1 MNAVGIVAEYN
12 PFHKGH
18 EYHINRTK
26 ELLGTDVP
34 VVAVMSGDFV
44 QRGECAV
51 FDKFARAKAAVQSGA
66 DLVVEL
72 PAPYALSSAENYAL
86 CSVSL
91 LKALRISHISF
102 GSECGDIRTLESLA
116 ELVCSSSFKSE
127 LRSYLSDDPSVSFAS
142 ARQKL
147 AEKYLGKNGKL
158 LESPNN
164 ILAVEYLKAIKNLE
178 TDITPVTVKRVGAGH
193 DTESDDLFRSA
204 SDIRERIFKEEDY
217 CRFIPENSFRVFKEE
232 TERGRGPVSLSTL
245 ETAALSRLRSLDR
258 DDYSRIK
265 DAEDGLGNRIY
276 ENIRKYSSLEDTVS
290 ASVTKKHPASRV
302 RRVLMNA
309 VLGITADQTEG
320 LPPYLRVLA
329 ANVKGTG
336 YLSSVRESALLP
348 VIAKSADIRA
358 ESGYCRRVFDITSL
372 AHDFYVLGFKGKENL
387 LCGEDYRYTP
397 FINR

>member
-26 ELLGTDVP
+26 KLLGTDLP

-51 FDKFARAKAAVQSGA
+51 FDKLARAKAAVLSGA

-86 CSVSL
+86 SSVSL
-91 LKALRISHISF
+91 LKALRVSHMSF
-102 GSECGDIRTLESLA
+102 GSECGDIKTLESLA
-116 ELVCSSSFKSE
+116 ELVCSNSFISE
-127 LRSYLSDDPSVSFAS
+127 LKSYISENPTLSFAS
-142 ARQKL
+142 ARQIL
-147 AEKYLGKNGKL
+147 AEKYLGKSGRL

-164 ILAVEYLKAIKNLE
+164 ILAVEYLKAINNLE
-178 TDITPVTVKRVGAGH
+178 THITPVTVKRIGAGH
-193 DTESDDLFRSA
+193 DTVSDDLFRSA
-204 SDIRERIFKEEDY
+204 SDIRGRIFKEEDY
-217 CRFIPENSFRVFKEE
+217 CRYIPENSFSVYKDE
-232 TERGRGPVSLSTL
+232 TERGRGPVSLTAL

-276 ENIRKYSSLEDTVS
+276 ENIRKYSTLEDTVS
-290 ASVTKKHPASRV
+290 ASVTKRHPASRV

-329 ANVKGTG
+329 ANVKGTE
-336 YLSSVRESALLP
+336 YLSSIRESALLP

-397 FINR
+397 FIKR

>member
-26 ELLGTDVP
+26 KLLGTDLP

-51 FDKFARAKAAVQSGA
+51 FNKSARAKAAVLSGA

-72 PAPYALSSAENYAL
+72 PAPYVLSSAENYAL
-86 CSVSL
+86 SSVSL
-91 LKALRISHISF
+91 LKALRVSHMSF
-102 GSECGDIRTLESLA
+102 GSECGDIKTLESLA
-116 ELVCSSSFKSE
+116 ELVCSNSFISE
-127 LRSYLSDDPSVSFAS
+127 LKSYISENPTLSFAS
-142 ARQKL
+142 ARQIL
-147 AEKYLGKNGKL
+147 AEKYLGKSGRL

-164 ILAVEYLKAIKNLE
+164 ILAVEYLKAINNLE
-178 TDITPVTVKRVGAGH
+178 THITPVTVKRIGAGH
-193 DTESDDLFRSA
+193 DTVSDDLFRSA
-204 SDIRERIFKEEDY
+204 SDIRWRIFKEEDY
-217 CRFIPENSFRVFKEE
+217 CRYIPENSFSVYKDE
-232 TERGRGPVSLSTL
+232 TERGRGPVSLTAL

-276 ENIRKYSSLEDTVS
+276 ENIRKYSTLEDTVS
-290 ASVTKKHPASRV
+290 ASVTKRHPASRV

-309 VLGITADQTEG
+309 VLGITADHTEG

-329 ANVKGTG
+329 ATVKGTE
-336 YLSSVRESALLP
+336 YLSSIRESALLP

-397 FINR
+397 FIKR

>member
-26 ELLGTDVP
+26 KLLGTDLP

-51 FDKFARAKAAVQSGA
+51 FDKLARAKAAVLSGA

-86 CSVSL
+86 SSVSL
-91 LKALRISHISF
+91 LKALRVSHMSF
-102 GSECGDIRTLESLA
+102 GSECGDIKTLESLA
-116 ELVCSSSFKSE
+116 ELVCSNSFINELKSYISE
-127 LRSYLSDDPSVSFAS
+127 NPTLSFAS
-142 ARQKL
+142 ARQIL
-147 AEKYLGKNGKL
+147 AEKYLGKSGRL

-164 ILAVEYLKAIKNLE
+164 ILAVEYLKAINNLE
-178 TDITPVTVKRVGAGH
+178 THITPVTVKRIGAGH
-193 DTESDDLFRSA
+193 DTVSDDLFRSA
-204 SDIRERIFKEEDY
+204 SDIRGRIFKEEDY
-217 CRFIPENSFRVFKEE
+217 CRYIPENSFSVYKDE
-232 TERGRGPVSLSTL
+232 TERGRGPVSLTAL

-276 ENIRKYSSLEDTVS
+276 ENIRKYSTLEDTVS
-290 ASVTKKHPASRV
+290 ASVTKRHPASRV

-329 ANVKGTG
+329 ANVKGTE
-336 YLSSVRESALLP
+336 YLSSIRESALLP

-397 FINR
+397 FIKR

>member
-18 EYHINRTK
+18 EYHINRAK
-26 ELLGTDVP
+26 ELLGTDLP

-51 FDKFARAKAAVQSGA
+51 FNKFARAKAAVLSGA

-72 PAPYALSSAENYAL
+72 PAPYVLSSAENYAL
-86 CSVSL
+86 SSVSL
-91 LKALRISHISF
+91 LKALRVSHMSF
-102 GSECGDIRTLESLA
+102 GSECGDIKTLESLA
-116 ELVCSSSFKSE
+116 ELVCSNSFISE
-127 LRSYLSDDPSVSFAS
+127 LKSYISENPTLSFAS
-142 ARQKL
+142 ARQIL
-147 AEKYLGKNGKL
+147 AEKYLGKSGRL

-164 ILAVEYLKAIKNLE
+164 ILAVEYLKAINNLE
-178 TDITPVTVKRVGAGH
+178 THITPVTVKRIGAGH
-193 DTESDDLFRSA
+193 DTVSDDLFRSA
-204 SDIRERIFKEEDY
+204 SDIRGRIFKEEDY
-217 CRFIPENSFRVFKEE
+217 CRYIPENSFSVYKDE
-232 TERGRGPVSLSTL
+232 TERGRGPVSLTAL

-276 ENIRKYSSLEDTVS
+276 ENIRKYSTLEDTVS
-290 ASVTKKHPASRV
+290 ASVTKRHPASRV

-329 ANVKGTG
+329 ANVKGTE
-336 YLSSVRESALLP
+336 YLSSIRESALLP

-397 FINR
+397 FIKR

>member
-26 ELLGTDVP
+26 ELLGTDLP

-44 QRGECAV
+44 QRGECAI
-51 FDKFARAKAAVQSGA
+51 FDKFARAKAAVLSGA

-72 PAPYALSSAENYAL
+72 PAPYVLSSAENYAL
-86 CSVSL
+86 SSVSL
-91 LKALRISHISF
+91 LKALRVSHMSF
-102 GSECGDIRTLESLA
+102 GSECGDIKTLESLA
-116 ELVCSSSFKSE
+116 ELVCSNSFISE
-127 LRSYLSDDPSVSFAS
+127 LKSYISENPTLSFAS
-142 ARQKL
+142 ARQIL
-147 AEKYLGKNGKL
+147 AEKYLGKSGRL
-158 LESPNN
+158 FESPNN
-164 ILAVEYLKAIKNLE
+164 ILAVEYLKAINNLE
-178 TDITPVTVKRVGAGH
+178 THITPVTVKRIGAGH

-217 CRFIPENSFRVFKEE
+217 CRFIPENSFRVFREE

-309 VLGITADQTEG
+309 VLGITEDQTEG

-329 ANVKGTG
+329 ANVKGTE
-336 YLSSVRESALLP
+336 YLSSIRESALLP

-387 LCGEDYRYTP
+387 LCGEDYRYSP
-397 FINR
+397 FIKR

>member
-26 ELLGTDVP
+26 KLLGTDLP

-51 FDKFARAKAAVQSGA
+51 FNKFARAKAAVLSGA

-72 PAPYALSSAENYAL
+72 PAPYVLSSAENYAL
-86 CSVSL
+86 SSVSL
-91 LKALRISHISF
+91 LKALRVSHMSF
-102 GSECGDIRTLESLA
+102 GSECGDIKTLESLA
-116 ELVCSSSFKSE
+116 ELVCSNSFISE
-127 LRSYLSDDPSVSFAS
+127 LKSYISENPTLSFAS
-142 ARQKL
+142 ARQIL
-147 AEKYLGKNGKL
+147 AEKYLGKSGRL

-164 ILAVEYLKAIKNLE
+164 ILAVEYLKAINNLE
-178 TDITPVTVKRVGAGH
+178 THITPVTVKRIGAGH
-193 DTESDDLFRSA
+193 DTVSDDLFRSA
-204 SDIRERIFKEEDY
+204 SDIRGRIFKEEDY
-217 CRFIPENSFRVFKEE
+217 CRYIPENSFSVYKDE
-232 TERGRGPVSLSTL
+232 TERGRGPVSLTAL

-276 ENIRKYSSLEDTVS
+276 ENIRKYSTLEDTVS
-290 ASVTKKHPASRV
+290 ASVTKRHPASRV

-329 ANVKGTG
+329 ANVKGTE
-336 YLSSVRESALLP
+336 YLSSIRESALLP

-397 FINR
+397 FIKR

>member
-26 ELLGTDVP
+26 KLLGTDLP

-51 FDKFARAKAAVQSGA
+51 FNKFARAKAAVLSGA

-72 PAPYALSSAENYAL
+72 PAPYVLSSAENYAL
-86 CSVSL
+86 SSVSL
-91 LKALRISHISF
+91 LKALRVSHMSF
-102 GSECGDIRTLESLA
+102 GSECGDIKTLESLA
-116 ELVCSSSFKSE
+116 ELVCSNSFISE
-127 LRSYLSDDPSVSFAS
+127 LKSYISENPTLSFAS
-142 ARQKL
+142 ARQIL
-147 AEKYLGKNGKL
+147 AEKYLGKSGRL

-164 ILAVEYLKAIKNLE
+164 ILAVEYLKAINNLE
-178 TDITPVTVKRVGAGH
+178 THITPVTVKRIGAGH
-193 DTESDDLFRSA
+193 DTVSDDLFRSA
-204 SDIRERIFKEEDY
+204 SDIRWRIFKEEDY
-217 CRFIPENSFRVFKEE
+217 CRYIPENSFSVYKDE
-232 TERGRGPVSLSTL
+232 TERGRGPVSLTAL

-276 ENIRKYSSLEDTVS
+276 ENIRKYSTLEDTVS
-290 ASVTKKHPASRV
+290 ASVTKRHPASRV

-309 VLGITADQTEG
+309 VLGITADHTEG

-329 ANVKGTG
+329 ANVKGTE
-336 YLSSVRESALLP
+336 YLSSIRESALLP

-397 FINR
+397 FIKR

>member
-26 ELLGTDVP
+26 KLLGTDLP

-51 FDKFARAKAAVQSGA
+51 FNKFARAKAAVLSGA

-72 PAPYALSSAENYAL
+72 PAPYVLSSAENYAL
-86 CSVSL
+86 SSVSL
-91 LKALRISHISF
+91 LKALRVSHMSF
-102 GSECGDIRTLESLA
+102 GSECGDIKTLESLA
-116 ELVCSSSFKSE
+116 ELVCSNSFISE
-127 LRSYLSDDPSVSFAS
+127 LKSYISENPTLSFAS
-142 ARQKL
+142 ARQIL
-147 AEKYLGKNGKL
+147 AEKYLGKSGRL

-164 ILAVEYLKAIKNLE
+164 ILAVEYLKAINNLE
-178 TDITPVTVKRVGAGH
+178 THITPVTVKRIGAGH
-193 DTESDDLFRSA
+193 DTVSDDLFRSA
-204 SDIRERIFKEEDY
+204 SDIRGRIFKEEDY
-217 CRFIPENSFRVFKEE
+217 CRYIPENSFSVYKDE
-232 TERGRGPVSLSTL
+232 TERGRGPVSLTAL
-245 ETAALSRLRSLDR
+245 ETAALSRLRLLDR

-329 ANVKGTG
+329 ANVKGTE
-336 YLSSVRESALLP
+336 YLSSIRESALLP

-397 FINR
+397 FIKR

>member
-26 ELLGTDVP
+26 KLLGTDLP

-51 FDKFARAKAAVQSGA
+51 FNKFARAKAAVLSGA

-72 PAPYALSSAENYAL
+72 PAPYVLSSAENYAL
-86 CSVSL
+86 SSVSL
-91 LKALRISHISF
+91 LKALRVSHMSF
-102 GSECGDIRTLESLA
+102 GSECGDIKTLESLA
-116 ELVCSSSFKSE
+116 ELVCSNSFISE
-127 LRSYLSDDPSVSFAS
+127 LKSYISENPTLSFAS
-142 ARQKL
+142 ARQIL
-147 AEKYLGKNGKL
+147 AEKYLGKSGRL

-164 ILAVEYLKAIKNLE
+164 ILAVEYLKAINNLE
-178 TDITPVTVKRVGAGH
+178 THITPVTVKRIGAGH
-193 DTESDDLFRSA
+193 DTVSDDLFRSA
-204 SDIRERIFKEEDY
+204 SDIRGRIFKEEDY
-217 CRFIPENSFRVFKEE
+217 CRYIPENSFSVYKDE
-232 TERGRGPVSLSTL
+232 TERGRGPVSLTAL

-276 ENIRKYSSLEDTVS
+276 ENIRKYSTLEDTVS
-290 ASVTKKHPASRV
+290 ASVTKRYPASRV

-329 ANVKGTG
+329 ANVKGTE
-336 YLSSVRESALLP
+336 YLSSIRESALLP

-397 FINR
+397 FIKR

>member
-1 MNAVGIVAEYN
+1 MNAVGVVAEYN

-26 ELLGTDVP
+26 ELLGTDLP

-51 FDKFARAKAAVQSGA
+51 FDKFARAKAAVLSGA

-86 CSVSL
+86 SSVSL
-91 LKALRISHISF
+91 LNALRISHISF
-102 GSECGDIRTLESLA
+102 GSECGDINTLESLA
-116 ELVCSSSFKSE
+116 ELVCSSSFISE
-127 LRSYLSDDPSVSFAS
+127 LRSYISENPSVSFAS
-142 ARQKL
+142 ARQIL
-147 AEKYLGKNGKL
+147 AEKYLGKSGKL
-158 LESPNN
+158 LEGPNN
-164 ILAVEYLKAIKNLE
+164 ILAVEYLKAIINLE
-178 TDITPVTVKRVGAGH
+178 ADITPVTVKRMGAGH
-193 DTESDDLFRSA
+193 DTVSDDLFRSA
-204 SDIRERIFKEEDY
+204 SDIRERIFREEVY
-217 CRFIPENSFRVFKEE
+217 CRFIPENSFSVYKNE
-232 TERGRGPVSLSTL
+232 TERGRGPVSLTAL
-245 ETAALSRLRSLDR
+245 ETAALSRLRSLGR
-258 DDYSRIK
+258 DDYSQIK

-276 ENIRKYSSLEDTVS
+276 ENIRKYSSLEETVS

-329 ANVKGTG
+329 ANEKGTG
-336 YLSSVRESALLP
+336 YLSSIRESALLP

-397 FINR
+397 FIKR

>member
-26 ELLGTDVP
+26 ELLGTDLP

-44 QRGECAV
+44 QRGECAI
-51 FDKFARAKAAVQSGA
+51 FDKFARAKAAVLSGA

-72 PAPYALSSAENYAL
+72 PAPYVLSSAENYAL
-86 CSVSL
+86 SSVSL
-91 LKALRISHISF
+91 LKALRVSHMSF
-102 GSECGDIRTLESLA
+102 GSECGDIKTLESLA
-116 ELVCSSSFKSE
+116 ELVCSNSFINELKSYISE
-127 LRSYLSDDPSVSFAS
+127 NPTLSFAS
-142 ARQKL
+142 ARQIL

-158 LESPNN
+158 LGSPNN

-217 CRFIPENSFRVFKEE
+217 CRFIPENSFRVFREE

-329 ANVKGTG
+329 ANVKGTE
-336 YLSSVRESALLP
+336 YLSSIRESALLP

-397 FINR
+397 FIKR